1 MSEQARQIDKT
12 GYLVGIAAYVIWG
25 MFPLYFI
32 WLAQAD
38 AVEIVFYRAL
48 WGLAAVIVF
57 LACTHKMGNL
67 RSTLHNRRAVGTL
80 IIAGFLV
87 CANWTIYVYAVNSGR
102 TVDAALGYFINPIMT
117 VALGIVVLREKVS
130 KLQAAAIFCGIASI
144 VVMVVGMGYLPW
156 IAIAL
161 PLCFAFYSL
170 AKKQV
175 AASTPPVAGMVIE
188 TAAIVPPLA
197 VYEFYL
203 TSQGKDVVSKILSGG
218 GGTREIV
225 IMMALL
231 AGSGIVTIVP
241 QNHVRLGFH
250 QAAAWCA
257 GNDPVLLAGHATDN
271 RGIHFPRAHAAGA
284 LVGHCHSV
292 GSTNVFDRRY
302 AGVLAPHEPNP
313 RSRNKRHGPRHP
325 RRERQSSALTC
336 RVERGR
342 KDG

>member
-241 QNHVRLGFH
+241 QTMFAWVSTRLPLGVLGMIQYFSPVMQLIIGVFIFH
-250 QAAAWCA
+250 EHM
-257 GNDPVLLAGHATDN
+257 PLARWLGTAIVWVALMFLTADMLVSSRRTN
-271 RGIHFPRAHAAGA
+271 RILAAGTKGTA
-284 LVGHCHSV
+284 PDTHG
-292 GSTNVFDRRY
+292 GKGN
-302 AGVLAPHEPNP
+302 LAH
-313 RSRNKRHGPRHP
+313 
-325 RRERQSSALTC
+325 
-336 RVERGR
+336 
-342 KDG
+342 